1 MKNHS
6 VILIVPLLVLLLFG
20 ASAFAAAGGLPGGG
34 NTAGYQA
41 NNQVVLPGM
50 PTLGKWMIAPE
61 GTIAHWLGS
70 KYQGKEL
77 QEPINVILIDEAAQS
92 AEEAETRLLSNC
104 SSAGYDNMLGHSTGY
119 SGFMGQKLYGQFPGD
134 ENRAFSNMAFWVAN
148 NHGRVFGP
156 LYYEGKY
163 YFIASFSREGIDRN
177 AEVKHVYESFTRARD
192 DFAKKLSELSE
203 YQLTGKV
210 DMGNGTP
217 NDPAK
222 QSVGD
227 HDGKAV
233 VLTVVKTK
241 L

>member
-6 VILIVPLLVLLLFG
+6 AILTVPLLVLLLFG
-20 ASAFAAAGGLPGGG
+20 ASAFAAAGDPPRGG

-77 QEPINVILIDEAAQS
+77 QEPINVILIDEVAQS
-92 AEEAETRLLSNC
+92 AEEAETRLLSSF

-134 ENRAFSNMAFWVAN
+134 ENRAF
-148 NHGRVFGP
+148 
-156 LYYEGKY
+156 
-163 YFIASFSREGIDRN
+163 
-177 AEVKHVYESFTRARD
+177 
-192 DFAKKLSELSE
+192 
-203 YQLTGKV
+203 
-210 DMGNGTP
+210 
-217 NDPAK
+217 
-222 QSVGD
+222 
-227 HDGKAV
+227 
-233 VLTVVKTK
+233 
-241 L
+241 